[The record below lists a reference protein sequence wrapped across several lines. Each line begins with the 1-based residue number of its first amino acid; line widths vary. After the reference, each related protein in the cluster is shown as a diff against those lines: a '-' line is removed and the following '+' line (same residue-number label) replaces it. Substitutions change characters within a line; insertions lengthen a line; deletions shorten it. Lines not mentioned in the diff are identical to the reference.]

1 MLMRHPIAF
10 ERAHKRRWKKCYLV
24 LHGTKLEVHKAR
36 KIPWFARG
44 LKKADPSKPA
54 GWRAGPLL
62 ESYTLQLGEVGT
74 ATDYKKF
81 VTTPWVYACMA
92 GGVDYNT
99 DVLECRR
106 HFAIRLRV
114 QAVQF
119 LISCR
124 TLESYLDW
132 LEALSAAIDVSPSLE
147 ERSLPRYQ
155 TLPRR
160 RRRRVVVTAD
170 TAAPLTTTT
179 TGATASADAAQQQL
193 DNIANSLQLTP
204 NRGVTPAAAGT
215 TQPAVRSTAAEPE
228 EHAFDEAGKWAPQ
241 SRITREANMRFARRC
256 MAVLCADSPRQSEF
270 VVVKGKRYR
279 IMWETK
285 KMVPAEAEAD
295 APVDDANDRPP
306 TMKGANDITIEDLSK
321 LPRYEEVFG
330 EMGMGIRVGVGIA
343 V

>member
-1 MLMRHPIAF
+1 PTYRNSFPNASTPAIPSPSPLYGGENDDLPPSRFKILPREEEGREELPPYTCSLHREAMFERKMELQSPF

-74 ATDYKKF
+74 ATDYKK
-81 VTTPWVYACMA
+81 
-92 GGVDYNT
+92 
-99 DVLECRR
+99 R

-295 APVDDANDRPP
+295 AP
-306 TMKGANDITIEDLSK
+306 
-321 LPRYEEVFG
+321 
-330 EMGMGIRVGVGIA
+330 
-343 V
+343 